1 MSTQWVG
8 HPTGVWGCKFL
19 SGTQQRC
26 SSSYCHSSQTAH
38 NLLYGCI
45 ELYFCVFYISYWII
59 LYRIVNAVMNDFFF
73 YRMPSKRISKCHLMQ
88 FQHFS
93 CEFFITWNITSL
105 LWVFFIT
112 WKLHVI
118 HKVQIFEKLKWVSDS
133 EYTWMVSLPFS
144 RGWIRL
150 WCFHLPVMQLK
161 QSLLCVNDELLMS
174 VFYSFLLQTNHLEKV
189 ISILPSIPGSVPL
202 EILKPA
208 MLNATQNANWTEMII
223 VALSVIPPEKLTE
236 LGADVSGLFYL
247 K

>member
-1 MSTQWVG
+1 MNG
-8 HPTGVWGCKFL
+8 FL
-19 SGTQQRC
+19 TFLKALDKTLML
-26 SSSYCHSSQTAH
+26 SSP
-38 NLLYGCI
+38 I
-45 ELYFCVFYISYWII
+45 EAAPY
-59 LYRIVNAVMNDFFF
+59 
-73 YRMPSKRISKCHLMQ
+73 
-88 FQHFS
+88 
-93 CEFFITWNITSL
+93 SL
-105 LWVFFIT
+105 W
-112 WKLHVI
+112 
-118 HKVQIFEKLKWVSDS
+118 
-133 EYTWMVSLPFS
+133 
-144 RGWIRL
+144 
-150 WCFHLPVMQLK
+150 K

>member
-1 MSTQWVG
+1 
-8 HPTGVWGCKFL
+8 
-19 SGTQQRC
+19 
-26 SSSYCHSSQTAH
+26 
-38 NLLYGCI
+38 
-45 ELYFCVFYISYWII
+45 
-59 LYRIVNAVMNDFFF
+59 
-73 YRMPSKRISKCHLMQ
+73 
-88 FQHFS
+88 
-93 CEFFITWNITSL
+93 
-105 LWVFFIT
+105 
-112 WKLHVI
+112 
-118 HKVQIFEKLKWVSDS
+118 
-133 EYTWMVSLPFS
+133 MVSLPFS

-150 WCFHLPVMQLK
+150 CFHLPLKQLHNNYSLWK

-208 MLNATQNANWTEMII
+208 MLNATQNADWTEMII